1 VINRVPNDRI
11 CEAARKIFEEAARDG
26 REMAIAVAD
35 EAAGLV
41 FAARTEGCAA
51 RVLTHAVRKA
61 YTAATMRRDTVTF
74 RDEDR
79 RAGKTLADWGDPQMT
94 HLVGG
99 ALLWRDGEHWGGVG
113 VGGNTTER
121 DEELSL
127 LARDILLPGASRRH
141 AGSARPG
148 AAGGEGS

>member
-1 VINRVPNDRI
+1 MINRVPNDRI
-11 CEAARKIFEEAARDG
+11 CEAARRIFGEAARDG
-26 REMAIAVAD
+26 REMAFAVTD

-61 YTAATMRRDTVTF
+61 YTAATMRRDTITF
-74 RDEDR
+74 RDQDR
-79 RAGKTLADWGDPQMT
+79 EAGKTLTDWGDPQMT

-99 ALLWRDGEHWGGVG
+99 AVLSRDGEHWGGVG

-121 DEELSL
+121 DWELSL
-127 LARDILLPGASRRH
+127 LARDLLLHGHHQKAH
-141 AGSARPG
+141 HQKA
-148 AAGGEGS
+148 E